1 MEGNKVLYRS
11 RRNRVIAGVCAGLA
25 DYFNIDISLMR
36 VLFFVAML
44 CGSFGFWM
52 YVILW
57 IVVPEENIIG
67 PGTNDQ
73 YRSQN
78 TNYGETIDITPNE
91 EGEPNNEKKSVSGAM
106 IASLILIFIGLVALI
121 DNFTSL
127 AWVWKLWPVPL
138 IMIGVIILMNSL
150 KNNNNEQ

>member
-1 MEGNKVLYRS
+1 MEGNKILYRS

-25 DYFNIDISLMR
+25 DYFNIDIALMR
-36 VLFFVAML
+36 VLFVVAFL

-52 YVILW
+52 YIILW
-57 IVVPEENIIG
+57 IVVPEENILG
-67 PGTNDQ
+67 QGSKEHN
-73 YRSQN
+73 YSQQ
-78 TNYGETIDITPNE
+78 NYDDTIDITPKE
-91 EGEPNNEKKSVSGAM
+91 DGESNNEKKTVSGSM

-127 AWVWKLWPVPL
+127 TWMWKLWPVPL
-138 IMIGVIILMNSL
+138 IVIGVVILMNSL

>member
-1 MEGNKVLYRS
+1 MEGNKILYRS

-25 DYFNIDISLMR
+25 DYFNIDIALMR
-36 VLFFVAML
+36 VLFVVAFL

-52 YVILW
+52 YIILW
-57 IVVPEENIIG
+57 IVVPEENILG
-67 PGTNDQ
+67 QGSNEHN
-73 YRSQN
+73 YSQQ
-78 TNYGETIDITPNE
+78 NYDDTIDITPKE
-91 EGEPNNEKKSVSGAM
+91 DGDPNNEKKNVSGSM

-127 AWVWKLWPVPL
+127 TWMWKLWPVPL
-138 IMIGVIILMNSL
+138 IVIGVVILMNSL

>member
-36 VLFFVAML
+36 VLFFVALL

>member
-1 MEGNKVLYRS
+1 MEGNKILYRS

-57 IVVPEENIIG
+57 IVVPEENILG
-67 PGTNDQ
+67 PGANEQ
-73 YRSQN
+73 SRSQSS
-78 TNYGETIDITPNE
+78 YDETIDITPKE
-91 EGEPNNEKKSVSGAM
+91 EDEPNNEKKTVNGAM

-121 DNFTSL
+121 NNFTSL
-127 AWVWKLWPVPL
+127 TWIWKLWPVPL
-138 IMIGVIILMNSL
+138 IMIGVVILMNSL

>member
-36 VLFFVAML
+36 VLFFVALL

-127 AWVWKLWPVPL
+127 AWVWKLLPVPL